1 MRLGFYYKVSMVK
14 PKPYGDIL
22 KELKDKFESQKRNE
36 EKFSSEKCKKC
47 NCNMMAIGKSTIPG
61 VCSICVNLALL

>member
-1 MRLGFYYKVSMVK
+1 MVR

-22 KELKDKFESQKRNE
+22 KELKDKFEWQKKNE

-47 NCNMMAIGKSTIPG
+47 NCNIMAIGKSSITG
-61 VCSICVNLALL
+61 VCRICVNLALL